1 MTSSSQT
8 SVLLCRGLVLAL
20 ALQSL
25 TLLSYSSDLGSPPP
39 RALSE
44 KIRASSATGHVSAQV
59 RDGALSD
66 QPHQRATSG
75 RASSAKSPL
84 TLEVYTRCLAQ
95 ELGLDEALA
104 LSVMMQESHPV
115 DPYRTGLRGSR
126 GPLQIKPIAL
136 EEVGLSRDA
145 EQLPFLVYGGLLYLK
160 KMMTHFPD
168 LPTALAAYNM
178 GPVRLKQRAYRP
190 YPSTRRY
197 VEQILAR
204 QARIRSATFRPR
216 PVLHYQLS
224 EKELGAFPDREGY
237 PTECHLRPGVV
248 ETSAGAGAASAA

>member
-1 MTSSSQT
+1 MTSSSSRT
-8 SVLLCRGLVLAL
+8 GVLLGRGLVFACM
-20 ALQSL
+20 LQSL
-25 TLLSYSSDLGSPPP
+25 TLLSYSSDVGSPPS
-39 RALSE
+39 RAVSE
-44 KIRASSATGHVSAQV
+44 KTRVSSATGPIPSQG
-59 RDGALSD
+59 RDGALPAR
-66 QPHQRATSG
+66 PHEPG
-75 RASSAKSPL
+75 RESPAKSPL
-84 TLEVYTRCLAQ
+84 TLEAYTRCLAQ

-115 DPYRTGLRGSR
+115 DPYRVGLRGSR

-136 EEVGLSRDA
+136 EDVGLSRDA

-160 KMMTHFPD
+160 KMVAHFPD

-204 QARIRSATFRPR
+204 QDRIRSATFRPR
-216 PVLHYQLS
+216 PVLRYQLS
-224 EKELGAFPDREGY
+224 EKELGAFPDQEGY
-237 PTECHLRPGVV
+237 PTECHLRRRIV
-248 ETSAGAGAASAA
+248 ETSAGSRPASAA

>member
-1 MTSSSQT
+1 MTSSPSRT
-8 SVLLCRGLVLAL
+8 GVLLGRGLVFVCI
-20 ALQSL
+20 LQSL
-25 TLLSYSSDLGSPPP
+25 TLLPYSSDVGSPPP
-39 RALSE
+39 RAVSE
-44 KIRASSATGHVSAQV
+44 KTRVSSATGHIPAQG
-59 RDGALSD
+59 RDGALPAR
-66 QPHQRATSG
+66 PHEPG
-75 RASSAKSPL
+75 RESSAKSPL
-84 TLEVYTRCLAQ
+84 TLEAYTRCLAQ

-115 DPYRTGLRGSR
+115 DPYRVGLRGSR

-136 EEVGLSRDA
+136 EDVGLSRDA

-160 KMMTHFPD
+160 KMVAHFPD

-204 QARIRSATFRPR
+204 QDRIRSATFRPR
-216 PVLHYQLS
+216 PVLRYQLS
-224 EKELGAFPDREGY
+224 EKELGAFPDQEGY
-237 PTECHLRPGVV
+237 PTECHLRHRIV
-248 ETSAGAGAASAA
+248 ETSAGSRPASAA